1 MVIDTVSINISSII
15 IHLLRETENHILP
28 ILNHLSA
35 RNFVQCF
42 TAYIYFPFLLCFSFC
57 CFSLMQIFLICDA
70 GRKCL
75 AHYTWL
81 GHKQGICSFL
91 WTEKCQ
97 KISFWV
103 VGDIITL
110 GFVVRKLF
118 SLQRQHSTS
127 RFQGKTTQIKQFA
140 ISDQIAHFQ
149 FCGKTIKEYIKGIG
163 ESVEAMGSWKMNK
176 KEQWCF
182 EAIEEMGHWFQTE
195 KGQK

>member
-1 MVIDTVSINISSII
+1 MVIDTVSINISIII

-35 RNFVQCF
+35 RSFAQCF
-42 TAYIYFPFLLCFSFC
+42 TAYIYFLFSFCFSFC
-57 CFSLMQIFLICDA
+57 CSSLMQIFLICDA
-70 GRKCL
+70 GRKHL

-97 KISFWV
+97 EISFWV

-110 GFVVRKLF
+110 EFVVRKLF
-118 SLQRQHSTS
+118 SLQIQHSTS
-127 RFQGKTTQIKQFA
+127 RFWGKTTQIKQFT

-149 FCGKTIKEYIKGIG
+149 FCGKTMKECIKGIG
-163 ESVEAMGSWKMNK
+163 ESVDTMGSWKMNK
-176 KEQWCF
+176 KEQWSF
-182 EAIEEMGHWFQTE
+182 
-195 KGQK
+195 

>member
-1 MVIDTVSINISSII
+1 MVIDTVSINISITI

-28 ILNHLSA
+28 VLNHLSA
-35 RNFVQCF
+35 RNFARCF
-42 TAYIYFPFLLCFSFC
+42 IAYIHFPCLLCFSFC
-57 CFSLMQIFLICDA
+57 CSLMQIFLICDA
-70 GRKCL
+70 SRKHL

-81 GHKQGICSFL
+81 GHKQSVCSFL

-97 KISFWV
+97 EISFWV

-110 GFVVRKLF
+110 EFVVRKLF
-118 SLQRQHSTS
+118 SLQIQHSPS
-127 RFQGKTTQIKQFA
+127 RFWGKTTQIKQFA
-140 ISDQIAHFQ
+140 ISDQIAHFH
-149 FCGKTIKEYIKGIG
+149 FCGKAIKEYIKGRG